1 MTAPEQTPPRQDGPA
16 SGGVNLLNVE
26 GLTVHFPIRSRRLRR
41 TLGHVQAVDGIDL
54 TIARGET
61 LGLVGE
67 SGCGKS
73 TTGLAVLQLVQP
85 TAGKVELSGRDL
97 TKLPKR
103 ELRSARRDMQI
114 VLQDPYTSLDPRM
127 TVRRIVSE
135 PLEIHNLHRGPGRR
149 KRVDELLDLV
159 GLDPSHA
166 SRFPHEF
173 SGGQRQRVAIARAL
187 AVDPQLLVLDE
198 PMSAL
203 DVSIQAQIVNLL
215 KRIQREL
222 SLSYLLISHD
232 LTVVRHV
239 CDRIAVMYLGKIVE
253 TGRIDDVFRSPA
265 HPYTQALLSAVP
277 QPDPTKRGQRHRVIL
292 QGDVPSPDHPPTGC
306 RFHTRCWRAQPRCSE
321 DVPELVDRFGHGHPS
336 ACHYAA
342 TPDEEDIAIE
352 RGNRNAASGES
363 APAATK

>member
-1 MTAPEQTPPRQDGPA
+1 VTAPEQTRPRQDDSVRDGA
-16 SGGVNLLNVE
+16 HLLNVE
-26 GLTVHFPIRSRRLRR
+26 GLTVHFPIRSRILRR
-41 TLGHVQAVDGIDL
+41 TLGQVQAVDGIDL
-54 TIARGET
+54 TIAPGET

-73 TTGLAVLQLVQP
+73 TTGLAVLQLLDI
-85 TAGKVELSGRDL
+85 TGGKVELNGRDL
-97 TKLPKR
+97 TTLPKG

-114 VLQDPYTSLDPRM
+114 VLQDPYTALNPRM
-127 TVRRIVSE
+127 TVRGIVSE
-135 PLEIHNLHRGPGRR
+135 PLEVHHLHPGPARR

-187 AVDPQLLVLDE
+187 AVDPKLLILDE

-222 SLSYLLISHD
+222 SLAYLLISHD
-232 LTVVRHV
+232 LSVVRHV

-253 TGRIDDVFRSPA
+253 TGRTDEVYRSPT

-277 QPDPTKRGQRHRVIL
+277 QPDPTKRGQRQRIIL
-292 QGDVPSPDHPPTGC
+292 KGDVPSPDHPPTGC
-306 RFHTRCWRAQPRCSE
+306 RFHTRCWRAQPRCST
-321 DVPELVDRFGHGHPS
+321 DVPELVDRFDHGHPS

-342 TPDEEDIAIE
+342 TPAEEGIAVQ
-352 RGNRNAASGES
+352 RGDSTPG
-363 APAATK
+363 